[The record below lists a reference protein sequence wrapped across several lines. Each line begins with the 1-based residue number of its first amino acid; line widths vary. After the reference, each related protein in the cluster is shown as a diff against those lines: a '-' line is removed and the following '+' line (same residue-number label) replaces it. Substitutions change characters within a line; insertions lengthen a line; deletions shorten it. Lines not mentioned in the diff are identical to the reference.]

1 MINFGKETE
10 YIEFKKSTSELNE
23 AMQSIS
29 AMLNK
34 NGKGKIYFGVKNNGD
49 AIGQQI
55 SDNTLRDISRK
66 IYEDIK
72 PTIYPSIHEV
82 ENTPGVIEVE
92 FIGQDKP
99 YSAKGKFYI
108 RSFDEDKQIDI
119 KELLKLI
126 YHNDSSNII
135 WEKLETDESIE
146 DIDKDLFLD
155 YLERARKCGRIND
168 TNNDIPT
175 NLKKLGLLTNNH
187 LNNAG
192 RVLFSK
198 NKPLTLKLCVFASD
212 AKLSFI
218 DIQRFEGNIFELAKK
233 GQDYIKEHINYEAK
247 IINDKR
253 IEVPEIPL
261 SAIREAVLN
270 SLVHSSFSETTYNEI
285 YLTPSVV
292 SIFNPGTFPSG
303 YDPID
308 FAYNG
313 VESILRNPLISKVL
327 YYSNDIDSSSTG
339 FRRIFKECEETKIKV
354 TCLKKDQG
362 FEICFHR
369 VNSKITEEEKIIIN
383 EISNNPSI
391 NTNELSNKIN
401 KSRRTTLGIIKS
413 LKDKGIIERIG
424 NSRNGKWI
432 IK

>member
-10 YIEFKKSTSELNE
+10 YIEFKKSTGELHE
-23 AMQSIS
+23 AMKSIS

-34 NGKGKIYFGVKNNGD
+34 NGKGKIYFGVKNDGD
-49 AIGQQI
+49 GVGQQL
-55 SDNTLRDISRK
+55 SGNTLRDISRK
-66 IYEDIK
+66 ISEDIK
-72 PTIYPSIHEV
+72 PTIYPSIHEL
-82 ENTPGVIEVE
+82 ENSPGIIEVE

-99 YSAKGKFYI
+99 YSARGKFYI
-108 RSFDEDKQIDI
+108 RASDEDRQIDV

-126 YHNDSSNII
+126 YHNDSSNTI
-135 WEKLETDESIE
+135 WEKLESEETVN
-146 DIDKDLFLD
+146 DIDENLFFD
-155 YLERARKCGRIND
+155 YLEKARKCGRIND
-168 TNNDIPT
+168 SNNDIT
-175 NLKKLGLLTNNH
+175 SNLKKLGLITNGH
-187 LNNAG
+187 LNYAG
-192 RVLFSK
+192 KALFSK

-218 DIQRFEGNIFELAKK
+218 DIQRYEGNIFELAKK

-303 YDPID
+303 YDPQD
-308 FAYNG
+308 FAYHG

-327 YYSNDIDSSSTG
+327 YYSNDIDSWSTG
-339 FRRIFKECEETKIKV
+339 FRRIFKECEESKVKV
-354 TCLKKDQG
+354 TCLKKNQG

-369 VNSKITEEEKIIIN
+369 SSSNISEDERIIIN
-383 EISNNPSI
+383 EISNNPNI
-391 NTNELSNKIN
+391 TTLELSNKIN
-401 KSRRTTLGIIKS
+401 KTKRTILNILKS
-413 LKDKGIIERIG
+413 LKEKGIIERVG
-424 NSRNGKWI
+424 DSRNGKWI
-432 IK
+432 LK

>member
-66 IYEDIK
+66 IYENIK

-99 YSAKGKFYI
+99 YSAKEKFYI

-126 YHNDSSNII
+126 YHNNSSNII

-175 NLKKLGLLTNNH
+175 NLKKLRLLTNNH

-270 SLVHSSFSETTYNEI
+270 SLVHSSFLETTYNEI

-308 FAYNG
+308 FA
-313 VESILRNPLISKVL
+313 
-327 YYSNDIDSSSTG
+327 
-339 FRRIFKECEETKIKV
+339 F
-354 TCLKKDQG
+354 
-362 FEICFHR
+362 
-369 VNSKITEEEKIIIN
+369 
-383 EISNNPSI
+383 
-391 NTNELSNKIN
+391 
-401 KSRRTTLGIIKS
+401 
-413 LKDKGIIERIG
+413 
-424 NSRNGKWI
+424 
-432 IK
+432 